1 MDDRLIRILLIED
14 DEDDYIIFRDLISEI
29 RIWKCQADWASTPD
43 SALEKLSSCEYDICF
58 LDFRLGEEN
67 GIDFMETLGKNRFDI
82 PVIMLTGYGDHE
94 TDLEAMRHGAVDY
107 LEKSNLGSVQLE
119 RAIRYAI
126 RNSDI
131 VKALKKSEEKLRI
144 LSSKI
149 LDAQEEERKS
159 LARELHDS
167 IGSSLTGILFALEQK
182 IDNMGSSL
190 KTPPG
195 TMPLERIREMI
206 KDIIDE
212 TQRISSNLR
221 PSTLDALGLLP
232 AIRSFCRNFKEIY
245 RGMEVNTQIDIKE
258 DDVPEKIKI
267 ILYRIIQEALN
278 NAAKHSEAKRLNL
291 NINRITDYLEL
302 VIRDDGKGFIVEETI
317 KNERQSKNMGL
328 IGMIERADL
337 SGGKLKILSEKGN
350 GTIINARFP
359 I

>member
-58 LDFRLGEEN
+58 LDFRL
-67 GIDFMETLGKNRFDI
+67 DFMETLGKNRFDI